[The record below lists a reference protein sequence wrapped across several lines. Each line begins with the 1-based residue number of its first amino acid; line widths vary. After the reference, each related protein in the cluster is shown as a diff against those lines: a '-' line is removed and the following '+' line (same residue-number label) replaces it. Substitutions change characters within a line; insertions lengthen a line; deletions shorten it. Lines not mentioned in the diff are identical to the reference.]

1 MPAKGTTKVQ
11 NDMRVNRMARLLA
24 NGATRSECCQY
35 AAAEWNVAPRT
46 ADRYIASARELLRAD
61 WEIDRKTFVAELLSQ
76 LASLQK
82 EARKTNQPHVALGC
96 INTAAR
102 IARVFE

>member
-1 MPAKGTTKVQ
+1 MPAKGSTAART
-11 NDMRVNRMARLLA
+11 DLRVNRIARLLA
-24 NGATRSECCQY
+24 NGATRSECVQY
-35 AAAEWNVAPRT
+35 GSGEWGVSPRMI
-46 ADRYIASARELLRAD
+46 DKYIAKARELLRAD

-76 LASLQK
+76 LATLQK
-82 EARKTNQPHVALGC
+82 EARKSNQPHVALGC

>member
-1 MPAKGTTKVQ
+1 MPAKDSTKVQ
-11 NDMRVNRMARLLA
+11 KQMRINRIARLLA
-24 NGATRSECCQY
+24 NGATRSECQQY
-35 AAAEWNVAPRT
+35 GASEWGISTRQI
-46 ADRYIASARELLRAD
+46 DQYIHDAREILKAD

-76 LASLQK
+76 LATLQM
-82 EARKTNQPHVALGC
+82 EARKSNQPHVALGC

>member
-1 MPAKGTTKVQ
+1 MPAKDTTKVQ
-11 NDMRVNRMARLLA
+11 QDMRVNRIARLLC
-24 NGATRSECCQY
+24 NGATRSECVQY
-35 AAAEWNVAPRT
+35 AASEWGVSYRT
-46 ADRYIASARELLRAD
+46 GDKYIAKARELLRAD

-82 EARKTNQPHVALGC
+82 EALKSNQPHVALGC

>member
-1 MPAKGTTKVQ
+1 MGARDTTKVQ
-11 NDMRVNRMARLLA
+11 TDMRVNRIARLLC

-35 AAAEWNVAPRT
+35 ASTEWGVTWRT
-46 ADRYIASARELLRAD
+46 ADRYIATARELLRAD
-61 WEIDRKTFVAELLSQ
+61 WEIDRKTFIAELLSQ

-82 EARKTNQPHVALGC
+82 EARKSNQPHVALGC

>member
-1 MPAKGTTKVQ
+1 MPAKGTTLAQ
-11 NDMRVNRMARLLA
+11 TELRVNRIARLLA
-24 NGATRSECCQY
+24 NGATRSECVQY
-35 AAAEWNVAPRT
+35 GASEWGLQPRMI
-46 ADRYIASARELLRAD
+46 DKYIQRARELLRAD

-82 EARKTNQPHVALGC
+82 EARKSNQPHVALGC